1 MTTAAA
7 TRNRVHGVDHLVG
20 ECTTCGLVLE
30 QVDGFDPDVA
40 RGTFLHH
47 HPDSPQAVH
56 QPDVPAGWSVRH
68 PSEDS

>member
-7 TRNRVHGVDHLVG
+7 RHRVHGVEHLEA
-20 ECTTCGLVLE
+20 ECAACGLVLE

-56 QPDVPAGWSVRH
+56 RPDVPAGWSERCSS
-68 PSEDS
+68 PDS